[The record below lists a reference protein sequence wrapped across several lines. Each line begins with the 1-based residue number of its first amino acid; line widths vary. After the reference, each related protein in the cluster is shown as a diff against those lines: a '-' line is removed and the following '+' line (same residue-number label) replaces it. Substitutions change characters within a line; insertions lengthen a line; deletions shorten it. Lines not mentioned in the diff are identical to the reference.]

1 MKFRAFLLIILFFQ
15 CVTQGLTFAATE
27 IDLSQEGEVNITSS
41 FSYHSGSENFPS
53 DFTPIKESEFHHSYT
68 SKNIWLLGRFKNESS
83 FPVEKIIYLSSL
95 TIGDL
100 VFYKKVLGE
109 WKEFEKFEI
118 HKDRDRLGFF
128 PKFHLSLGSNDEM
141 EVLIKRQGLH
151 HLDTKI
157 LLTDANLL
165 NKLEKKTERL
175 YTFYL
180 GFVVALALFNLV
192 IFVLTKDKNYLIYTV
207 FIISIG
213 LLILSLVGAIDGIYI
228 NKQLNKNIGSF
239 SSISI
244 ALAFFFS
251 YRFLRLKQK
260 VPKAKYFFIPCVCT
274 SVIIVLINQTYLY
287 AEYTNIW
294 GTIIDLNIV
303 IAMFV
308 LLYVGFYLSIVKRDK
323 IAMIYTLSWLFMFG
337 GGFVWLAVTKEFLP
351 VNFFTK
357 HAILFGNIIEMLLLS
372 SALAY
377 KYNTL
382 QEELR
387 VKKEVEKSHE
397 KYKKLL
403 RVLSHD
409 IANSLFIISGYTKRF
424 RRRPELFD
432 ANESW
437 EKIEKATIHMEKILD
452 TVKAEQAYE
461 MNVKG
466 LRLDSVSL
474 DQVLKDTLEIY
485 QSRIEAK
492 QLEIE
497 LKSELD
503 LNVWGHYSVLVH
515 QVFGNIISNAVKFSH
530 AGHKIVIEVCE
541 DRKFATI
548 TIRDFGIG
556 MSEEDLKA
564 FNEGRDISS
573 KIGTGG
579 ERGTGFGMYLIQSYV
594 KLFKGVYKINS
605 LLNVGTTV
613 TVSIPKVREK
623 DER

>member
-1 MKFRAFLLIILFFQ
+1 
-15 CVTQGLTFAATE
+15 
-27 IDLSQEGEVNITSS
+27 
-41 FSYHSGSENFPS
+41 
-53 DFTPIKESEFHHSYT
+53 
-68 SKNIWLLGRFKNESS
+68 
-83 FPVEKIIYLSSL
+83 
-95 TIGDL
+95 
-100 VFYKKVLGE
+100 
-109 WKEFEKFEI
+109 
-118 HKDRDRLGFF
+118 
-128 PKFHLSLGSNDEM
+128 
-141 EVLIKRQGLH
+141 
-151 HLDTKI
+151 
-157 LLTDANLL
+157 
-165 NKLEKKTERL
+165 
-175 YTFYL
+175 
-180 GFVVALALFNLV
+180 
-192 IFVLTKDKNYLIYTV
+192 
-207 FIISIG
+207 
-213 LLILSLVGAIDGIYI
+213 
-228 NKQLNKNIGSF
+228 
-239 SSISI
+239 
-244 ALAFFFS
+244 
-251 YRFLRLKQK
+251 
-260 VPKAKYFFIPCVCT
+260 
-274 SVIIVLINQTYLY
+274 
-287 AEYTNIW
+287 
-294 GTIIDLNIV
+294 
-303 IAMFV
+303 
-308 LLYVGFYLSIVKRDK
+308 
-323 IAMIYTLSWLFMFG
+323 
-337 GGFVWLAVTKEFLP
+337 
-351 VNFFTK
+351 
-357 HAILFGNIIEMLLLS
+357 MLLLS

-461 MNVKG
+461 MNAKG
-466 LRLDSVSL
+466 LKLDSVSL
-474 DQVLKDTLEIY
+474 NQVLKDTLEIY

-497 LKSELD
+497 LKSQFD

-530 AGHKIVIEVCE
+530 AGHKIVIEVYE

-594 KLFKGVYKINS
+594 KLFKGSYKINS
-605 LLNVGTTV
+605 QLNIGTTV
-613 TVSIPKVREK
+613 TVSIPMVK
-623 DER
+623 DQYER